1 MTNEKEIMCAM
12 ALTRVNFYNIA
23 GLHELYEAF
32 GSATDIIENRNN
44 IKDTLPYCSDRII
57 RGLNS
62 IDEVWPRVEAEM
74 EFATKN
80 KIEILSISDARYPQ
94 RMKECSDAPLILY
107 YKGSADLNRRRVIN
121 IVGTRRCTIYGQDL
135 IRNFVRDLK
144 QMCPDT
150 LIVSGLA
157 YGVDICA
164 HRSALENGFDT
175 VGILA
180 HGLDYLYPPRHRSTA
195 VEMLKHGGLLTEF
208 MSGTNADKRN
218 FVSRN
223 RIVAGISDA
232 CILVES
238 AAKGGGLLTTGI
250 SKSYNR
256 DVFAFPGRVGDVYSE
271 GCNNAIRSNEAAL
284 ITSAEDFVKQMC
296 WDEDI
301 ALQKAR
307 EQGIERSLFPELNED
322 ETKIVNALRKN
333 NDQQINFLAI
343 NSGIAFNKINAFLFE
358 LELKGVIKSL
368 PGGIYHLL
376 Q

>member
-1 MTNEKEIMCAM
+1 MYAM

-23 GLHELYEAF
+23 GLHELYDTF

-44 IKDTLPYCSDRII
+44 IKDALPFCSDRVIH
-57 RGLNS
+57 GLSS
-62 IDEVWPRVEAEM
+62 INDVLPRVEAEM
-74 EFATKN
+74 EFASKN
-80 KIEILSISDARYPQ
+80 KIDILCISDARYPQ

-107 YKGSADLNRRRVIN
+107 YKGNAELNCRRVIN

-144 QMCPDT
+144 DLCPDT

-164 HRSALENGFDT
+164 HRNALENGFNT

-180 HGLDYLYPPRHRSTA
+180 HGLDYLYPPRHRNTA
-195 VEMLKHGGLLTEF
+195 IEMLSQGGLLTEF
-208 MSGTNADKRN
+208 MSQTNADKRN

-223 RIVAGISDA
+223 RIVAGMSDA
-232 CILVES
+232 TILVES

-250 SKSYNR
+250 AKSYNR
-256 DVFAFPGRVGDVYSE
+256 DVFAFPGRVGDQYSE
-271 GCNNAIRSNEAAL
+271 GCNNSIRSNEAAL
-284 ITSAEDFVKQMC
+284 ITCAEDFVKQMC
-296 WDEDI
+296 WEND
-301 ALQKAR
+301 AVLLKAK
-307 EQGIERSLFPELNED
+307 ENGIERSLFPELSED
-322 ETKIVNALRKN
+322 ETKIVHALEKN

-343 NSGIAFNKINAFLFE
+343 NSGISFNKVNALLFE
-358 LELKGVIKSL
+358 LELKGVIKAL
-368 PGGIYHLL
+368 PGGVYHLL

>member
-1 MTNEKEIMCAM
+1 M
-12 ALTRVNFYNIA
+12 
-23 GLHELYEAF
+23 
-32 GSATDIIENRNN
+32 
-44 IKDTLPYCSDRII
+44 
-57 RGLNS
+57 
-62 IDEVWPRVEAEM
+62 
-74 EFATKN
+74 
-80 KIEILSISDARYPQ
+80 
-94 RMKECSDAPLILY
+94 
-107 YKGSADLNRRRVIN
+107 
-121 IVGTRRCTIYGQDL
+121 
-135 IRNFVRDLK
+135 
-144 QMCPDT
+144 
-150 LIVSGLA
+150 
-157 YGVDICA
+157 DICA